1 VSGLWQWDVDINGA
15 FSLPETRP
23 MKDFA
28 DAVQLPSRD
37 GVIAPVTIFD
47 AQGHVVRVVAAT
59 EFRRTHGVLLA
70 ARYPAT
76 AIRRPRR
83 GKSQTS

>member
-1 VSGLWQWDVDINGA
+1 
-15 FSLPETRP
+15 
-23 MKDFA
+23 MKDFEG
-28 DAVQLPSRD
+28 AVQLPSRD
-37 GVIAPVTIFD
+37 DLIPPVTIFD
-47 AQGHVVRVVAAT
+47 ARGHLVRVVAAT

-70 ARYPAT
+70 AGYPAT